1 MGKKKNHRAP
11 VPKNAKTAH
20 RRSTH
25 TPQNL
30 SKHPPTKSKNS
41 HQKQYQQKATPIVP
55 YGPSSKILLVGEG
68 DFSFSVSLLTHHLS
82 PAENS
87 PDGDSDG
94 DELNIDEGGVY
105 NGLDSCNPAGG
116 GEGSGAHLI
125 ATSYDTGAVLLEKYP
140 QAAEKVK
147 LLQERGVTV
156 LHGVDITRFDKLPKM
171 LRKRKGGFDAV
182 GFMFPHVGGL
192 STDVE
197 RQVKSNQGQFFLR
210 ARSVIKSQLQIIVLT
225 LFCTPHRAPPWLFQ
239 IHKIPSHAH
248 RHCRYNALRRHPL
261 RSLGHQIASQIHGL
275 PRPALVRIPVL
286 CVSRLQARSNP
297 WKCRGSRWSME
308 GGGKKG
314 EDVCVRA
321 R

>member
-30 SKHPPTKSKNS
+30 SKPPPTKSKNS
-41 HQKQYQQKATPIVP
+41 HQKQHQQKATPIVP
-55 YGPSSKILLVGEG
+55 YDPSSKILLVGEG

-94 DELNIDEGGVY
+94 DDLDLDESGVY
-105 NGLDSCNPAGG
+105 NGLGSCNPVGG
-116 GEGSGAHLI
+116 GANLI
-125 ATSYDTGAVLLEKYP
+125 ATSYDTGVALLEKYP

-147 LLQERGVTV
+147 LLRERGVAV
-156 LHGVDITRFDKLPKM
+156 LHGVDITRFDKLPKV

-197 RQVKSNQGQFFLR
+197 RQVKSNQGQFFLE
-210 ARSVIKSQLQIIVLT
+210 ATSGMKSQLQIIVLT
-225 LFCTPHRAPPWLFQ
+225 LSCAPHRAPPWLFQ
-239 IHKIPSHAH
+239 IYEIPSCTH
-248 RHCRYNALRRHPL
+248 RHCRYNALRRYPL
-261 RSLGHQIASQIHGL
+261 RPLGHQIASQIHRL
-275 PRPALVRIPVL
+275 SHSALFRVPVL
-286 CVSRLQARSNP
+286 RVPRL
-297 WKCRGSRWSME
+297 
-308 GGGKKG
+308 
-314 EDVCVRA
+314 
-321 R
+321 